1 MSPFGGMLIPPT
13 SHLSQGETVKWDF
26 ETWLAQNYG
35 LKADK
40 LTEEALSIAKKE
52 YEEEYPPAGE
62 GDIKLKTYP
71 FKRYLDSGK

>member
-1 MSPFGGMLIPPT
+1 M
-13 SHLSQGETVKWDF
+13 KWDF

-35 LKADK
+35 LKASALK
-40 LTEEALSIAKKE
+40 EEGLSAAKKE

>member
-1 MSPFGGMLIPPT
+1 MNLFGGTLILPA
-13 SHLSQGETVKWDF
+13 SHSSQGENVKWDF

-35 LKADK
+35 LMADK